1 MIRQSAQVST
11 FPSIPP
17 KHPHLEPETCPA
29 CGQEIPTDKLEEIS
43 GRIAAHEREKARALS
58 EKLEREHALATAQAA
73 VKAKADLEEER
84 RLSAQR
90 ITEARAKATS
100 DLEEERRL
108 STQREAAAREAAK
121 SEAESAAA
129 LGLAE
134 YKRDQE
140 QAKRVLN
147 ERIEVAETAQRQSE
161 TERATLQTCLQES
174 AKALESER
182 QNAQAREV
190 LVREEERNAS
200 RIDADNRVKLVEDAK
215 QQRERELLA
224 QVDAASALQKGSQQE
239 ADELRS
245 RLESTSAAHQQELAK
260 NKEAME
266 AEVQRVR
273 KVATDQAEASLRGEI
288 SKHQQ
293 AAADATQK
301 ATEAET
307 KVQLLVQEH
316 ETTLAKE
323 LGAQREIL
331 EKDAEKKLNAQ
342 MSRDFEERL
351 KLTDKVSDLQREL
364 EKRTNE
370 ELGEGAEVDV
380 FEALKAEFPDDKIKR
395 IPKGTAGADVHHTI
409 VVNGKECGTIL
420 YDSKN
425 HKQYRSEHV
434 SKLKSDQIAAKADH
448 SILSTRKFPQGKGQL
463 ILQDGVI
470 LVNPARVVAIA
481 TIVRLHLIQ
490 LDTLRSSEIERE
502 KKTEALYEFIT
513 SEQCG
518 LLLDRIDTKAAVLLK
533 LQETEMKWHNNHW
546 NKEGEALRDIQKAK
560 ADLAFSISSIIGTT
574 GDSDE
579 SADEATEEIPW

>member
-11 FPSIPP
+11 FPPIPP
-17 KHPHLEPETCPA
+17 KHLHLEPEACPA
-29 CGQEIPTDKLEEIS
+29 CGQDIPADKLEEIT

-58 EKLEREHALATAQAA
+58 ERLEREHALATAQAQA
-73 VKAKADLEEER
+73 KAKADLEEER
-84 RLSAQR
+84 RQSAHR
-90 ITEARAKATS
+90 
-100 DLEEERRL
+100 EE
-108 STQREAAAREAAK
+108 AARERAK

-129 LGLAE
+129 LAHAE

-140 QAKRVLN
+140 QTKQALK

-161 TERATLQTCLQES
+161 VDCTNLQNRLNES
-174 AKALESER
+174 AEALDIER
-182 QNAQAREV
+182 RNAQARET
-190 LVREEERNAS
+190 LVREEERNVAKV
-200 RIDADNRVKLVEDAK
+200 DADYRVKQVEDAK
-215 QQRERELLA
+215 HQREQELLA
-224 QVDAASALQKGSQQE
+224 QVDAASALKKSSQEE
-239 ADELRS
+239 AAELRS

-260 NKEAME
+260 NKEEMK
-266 AEVQRVR
+266 AEIQRVR
-273 KVATDQAEASLRGEI
+273 KIATDQAEASLREEI

-293 AAADATQK
+293 TAADATQK
-301 ATEAET
+301 ATQAEAKLES
-307 KVQLLVQEH
+307 LVHEH
-316 ETTLAKE
+316 EVTLAKE
-323 LGAQREIL
+323 LGVQREIL

-342 MSRDFEERL
+342 MSKGFEERL
-351 KLTDKVSDLQREL
+351 KLTDKVADLQREL
-364 EKRTNE
+364 DRKTNE

-395 IPKGTAGADVHHTI
+395 IPKGTPGADIHHTI
-409 VVNGKECGTIL
+409 VVNGKQCGTIL

-448 SILSTRKFPQGKGQL
+448 SILSTRKFPEGKGQL
-463 ILQDGVI
+463 ILKDGVI

-513 SEQCG
+513 SEQCC
-518 LLLDRIDTKAAVLLK
+518 LLLDRIDTKAAGLLK
-533 LQETEMKWHNNHW
+533 LQEAEMKWHNNHW

-560 ADLAFSISSIIGTT
+560 ADLAFSITSIIGAT

-579 SADEATEEIPW
+579 PADEATEEIPW

>member
-11 FPSIPP
+11 FTPIPP
-17 KHPHLEPETCPA
+17 KHLHLEPEACPA
-29 CGQEIPTDKLEEIS
+29 CGQDIPADKLEEIT

-58 EKLEREHALATAQAA
+58 ERLERDHALATAQAQA
-73 VKAKADLEEER
+73 KAKADLEEER
-84 RLSAQR
+84 RQSVQR
-90 ITEARAKATS
+90 EAAARATAKS
-100 DLEEERRL
+100 DLEEERRQ
-108 STQREAAAREAAK
+108 SAQREEAARETAK

-129 LGLAE
+129 LALTE

-140 QAKRVLN
+140 QTKQALK
-147 ERIEVAETAQRQSE
+147 ERIEVAETAQHQSE
-161 TERATLQTCLQES
+161 VDRANLQTRLNES
-174 AKALESER
+174 AEALEVER
-182 QNAQAREV
+182 KNAQARETF
-190 LVREEERNAS
+190 VREEERKVAKV
-200 RIDADNRVKLVEDAK
+200 DADYRVKQVEQAK
-215 QQRERELLA
+215 QQREQELLA
-224 QVDAASALQKGSQQE
+224 QVDAASALKKNSQAE
-239 ADELRS
+239 AAELRS

-260 NKEAME
+260 NKEEME
-266 AEVQRVR
+266 AEIQRVR
-273 KVATDQAEASLRGEI
+273 NFATDQAEASLREEL

-293 AAADATQK
+293 TAADATQK
-301 ATEAET
+301 ATQAEA
-307 KVQLLVQEH
+307 KVELLVQEH
-316 ETTLAKE
+316 EATLARE

-342 MSRDFEERL
+342 MSRGFEERL
-351 KLTDKVSDLQREL
+351 KLTDKLADLQREL
-364 EKRTNE
+364 DRKTNE

-395 IPKGTAGADVHHTI
+395 IPKGTPGADIHHTI
-409 VVNGKECGTIL
+409 VVNGKQCGTIL

-448 SILSTRKFPQGKGQL
+448 SILSTRKFPEGKGQL
-463 ILQDGVI
+463 ILKDGVI

-513 SEQCG
+513 SEQCS
-518 LLLDRIDTKAAVLLK
+518 LLLDRIDTKAAGLLK
-533 LQETEMKWHNNHW
+533 LQEVEMKWHNNHW

-560 ADLAFSISSIIGTT
+560 ADLAFSITSIIGDT

-579 SADEATEEIPW
+579 PADEATEEIPW

>member
-1 MIRQSAQVST
+1 MIRQSAQVSA
-11 FPSIPP
+11 FPPIPP
-17 KHPHLEPETCPA
+17 THFHLKPETCPS
-29 CGQEIPTDKLEEIS
+29 CGQEIPADKLEEIS

-58 EKLEREHALATAQAA
+58 EKLEREHALATAQAE

-84 RLSAQR
+84 RLSA
-90 ITEARAKATS
+90 
-100 DLEEERRL
+100 
-108 STQREAAAREAAK
+108 QREAAAREAAK

-129 LGLAE
+129 LSLEE

-140 QAKRVLN
+140 QTKQALN
-147 ERIEVAETAQRQSE
+147 ERIEVAEIAQRQSE
-161 TERATLQTCLQES
+161 TDRATLQTRLQAS
-174 AKALESER
+174 AEALEVER
-182 QNAQAREV
+182 QNALAREA
-190 LVREEERNAS
+190 LVREEERNAA
-200 RIDADNRVKLVEDAK
+200 RIDADNRVKLVESAK
-215 QQRERELLA
+215 QQREQELLA
-224 QVDAASALQKGSQQE
+224 QINAASALQKGSQQE

-245 RLESTSAAHQQELAK
+245 RLESTSATHQQELAK
-260 NKEAME
+260 NKEEME
-266 AEVQRVR
+266 AEIQRVR
-273 KVATDQAEASLRGEI
+273 KVATDQAEATLREEI

-293 AAADATQK
+293 AAADAMQK
-301 ATEAET
+301 ATGAEARVE
-307 KVQLLVQEH
+307 LLVQEH
-316 ETTLAKE
+316 EASLAKE
-323 LGAQREIL
+323 LGSQREIL

-342 MSRDFEERL
+342 MSQDFEERL
-351 KLTDKVSDLQREL
+351 KLTNKVADLQREL
-364 EKRTNE
+364 EKKTNE

-409 VVNGKECGTIL
+409 VVNGKQCGTIL

-502 KKTEALYEFIT
+502 KKTEALYEFMT
-513 SEQCG
+513 SEHCC

-560 ADLAFSISSIIGTT
+560 GDLAFSISSIIGTT
-574 GDSDE
+574 ADSGE
-579 SADEATEEIPW
+579 PADEATEEIQC